1 MNSKFILKLS
11 PNPASDEC
19 EAEIS
24 VIEDGNTE
32 LYMYNTSG
40 EVVRRFFKKYLSA
53 NLYKIKLDLRDISS
67 GFYFLVLK
75 TKSMVKSSW
84 LCLLK

>member
-32 LYMYNTSG
+32 LYMYNTNG
-40 EVVRRFFKKYLSA
+40 EVVKRFINKYLSA
-53 NLYKIKLDLRDISS
+53 NLYKMTLDMRNISS
-67 GFYFLVLK
+67 GFYFLVLN
-75 TKSMVKSSW
+75 TNSMVKLSW